1 MAESNEESLSISVTS
16 LAGDG
21 INLRIPGSTM
31 GWELLA
37 KILAQ
42 MPSKPGTRACLQHAM
57 KELDMKKSLT
67 EQGLDSV
74 GEIYLSLV
82 YARVNVQ
89 AAWKCIFSGQL
100 DDDALAGIT
109 EVHGLEK
116 VLKAPESVEVLTI
129 VGHPPLHRLLFMEVP
144 QPFPSHQLHLP
155 RQLRRLTL
163 DQISISKWSE
173 LTWPLKLEELTF
185 GDTYNC
191 PLHEAPKGGRF
202 FFCAGNLL
210 MLKLD
215 LENVVG
221 GFGCM
226 ILVVFDFSYLFL
238 YASIYLH
245 TNGYYAILFAAMKF
259 SAMSCDVMQP
269 NVWNGTGSCG
279 IAWHYIVLVLSR
291 LVLYCHV
298 LY

>member
-21 INLRIPGSTM
+21 INLRMPGSTM

-74 GEIYLSLV
+74 GEIHLSLV

-144 QPFPSHQLHLP
+144 QPFPSHKLHLP

-185 GDTYNC
+185 GDTYNY
-191 PLHEAPKGGRF
+191 PLHEAPKGGV

-221 GFGCM
+221 AFGCM
-226 ILVVFDFSYLFL
+226 ILVVFEFSYLFL

-245 TNGYYAILFAAMKF
+245 TNGYYAILFAAM
-259 SAMSCDVMQP
+259 
-269 NVWNGTGSCG
+269 
-279 IAWHYIVLVLSR
+279 
-291 LVLYCHV
+291 
-298 LY
+298 

>member
-1 MAESNEESLSISVTS
+1 MAESNEGSLSISVTS

-74 GEIYLSLV
+74 GEIHLSLV

-89 AAWKCIFSGQL
+89 AAWKCIFLGQL

-185 GDTYNC
+185 GDTYNY
-191 PLHEAPKGGRF
+191 PLHEAPKGGDF
-202 FFCAGNLL
+202 FFLCW
-210 MLKLD
+210 KSID
-215 LENVVG
+215 VEVG
-221 GFGCM
+221 SGKCGGWFWLYDFGSFR
-226 ILVVFDFSYLFL
+226 VFL
-238 YASIYLH
+238 SIFVCIH
-245 TNGYYAILFAAMKF
+245 LFAYQWILCY
-259 SAMSCDVMQP
+259 SICCNVILCNVM
-269 NVWNGTGSCG
+269 
-279 IAWHYIVLVLSR
+279 
-291 LVLYCHV
+291 
-298 LY
+298 